1 MSRDRT
7 AEFAA
12 TIKSMA
18 GKPQFLNQQY
28 NANSNQ
34 NINNSYK
41 QSALSNPQSTQFASY
56 TEFMRG
62 SRSIAKELY
71 FTYQKLEKINLLAQK
86 KTIFDDEESSKELN
100 ELIYTVKQ
108 DIRSFNQQIEQLRQ
122 KQLDSLQSNRAKNAN
137 SHTKNVVLNLQ
148 QKLASISSSFKN
160 TLELRTAVSSLFI
173 LEQFSYF

>member
-12 TIKSMA
+12 TVKSIA
-18 GKPQFLNQQY
+18 GKPQYLNQQAT
-28 NANSNQ
+28 ANHLNHG
-34 NINNSYK
+34 SYQ
-41 QSALSNPQSTQFASY
+41 QSALSNPQSIQFATY

-71 FTYQKLEKINLLAQK
+71 FTYQKLEKINHLAQK
-86 KTIFDDEESSKELN
+86 KTIFDDEESNRELN

-122 KQLDSLQSNRAKNAN
+122 KQLDSLQSNKTKNAN

-148 QKLASISSSFKN
+148 QKLASISSSFKS
-160 TLELRTAVSSLFI
+160 TLELRTEVNTSCL
-173 LEQFSYF
+173 YF